1 MYSIWRL
8 QSTVHLKPWGIS
20 TCATLQAEETVLP
33 RSGYQFS
40 TPATQITSSKIERS
54 IGFDWFFLFSVSS
67 ISFDCQTQLNSIHEL
82 SSISFD
88 FKSSIEIQ
96 FDWVRFAMPGI
107 TRREKIGINWICS
120 CSNQLSPIF
129 PCTFSHQQLPRQQYM
144 IVWL

>member
-20 TCATLQAEETVLP
+20 TCATLQAEETC
-33 RSGYQFS
+33 
-40 TPATQITSSKIERS
+40 ASKIWLS
-54 IGFDWFFLFSVSS
+54 IFNTCYTNREFKNRTFDWVRLIFSLFGE
-67 ISFDCQTQLNSIHEL
+67 FDFVRLPNSIEL
-82 SSISFD
+82 NPWIEFD